1 VNLTYLSWIY
11 YFGYEFTNRH
21 KEMMFMKTAL
31 ITGAS
36 SGIGLEMSYRFAEDG
51 YQMVLVSRNRNTLE
65 QISMEIGQKYHVPVH
80 VIDADLINYDAP
92 QEVYERV
99 TALGVHIDVLVNNAG
114 FGLYG
119 PFLDNDRLEE
129 LQMIDLNIRA
139 LTNFTKLFLPHMIKQ
154 RSGGIINVAST
165 AAFQPGPLFAV
176 YSATKAYVLSFTEAL
191 ANEMQGTGITVT
203 AFCPGPTATAFMDRS
218 NLKVSKLLRMGL
230 MDVKKAVD
238 IGYKGFNQRRI
249 IVIPG
254 LKNRVLSVLNR
265 FIPRQWLINVTR
277 SMSERE

>member
-1 VNLTYLSWIY
+1 
-11 YFGYEFTNRH
+11 
-21 KEMMFMKTAL
+21 MKTAL